1 MVKEYASGEAFL
13 EENRPLLDTDKYRA
27 AFFYADAEL
36 IRTADR
42 ENYALRAEDGEE
54 TLLAIRAEPFAT
66 VLFGSPE
73 LAPELFGY
81 IADGGLKLG
90 TYLCGEDVGDAAA
103 AFLAE
108 KYGLKYSEGLAM
120 DFMEATEVTEP
131 SSESIEVPTGSDLD
145 EICALLER
153 FIADCG
159 LLDKVDRDGVERTIE
174 RFRVLRRD
182 GLIVS
187 MAKSV
192 PSTGNSARISD
203 VYTRPEF
210 RGQGL
215 ARRVVNTLK
224 NEILAAGN
232 KATLNVDKANP
243 YSNRLYASLG
253 FKKLFSQG
261 EYRKAL

>member
-13 EENRPLLDTDKYRA
+13 AENRPLLDTDKYRA
-27 AFFYADAEL
+27 VFFYGDAEL
-36 IRTADR
+36 IRTADK

-66 VLFGSPE
+66 VLFGSPA

-120 DFMEATEVTEP
+120 DFMEATDVTEP
-131 SSESIEVPTGSDLD
+131 SSDEVEVPSADDLD
-145 EICALLER
+145 EICELLER

-159 LLDKVDRDGVERTIE
+159 LLDTVDRDGVERTID
-174 RFRVLRRD
+174 RFRVLRED

-192 PSTGNSARISD
+192 PSTEGSARLSD
-203 VYTRPEF
+203 VYTRPEY